1 VTPCQFSDLASQD
14 LAEAV
19 RWYEQQRSGLG
30 AELLG
35 AVSAAVEQIR
45 AHPES
50 GTPRPSRPATR
61 QILVSRFPYLV
72 VYQVR
77 DRAVRVI
84 AVAHTSRLPDYWHH
98 RR

>member
-1 VTPCQFSDLASQD
+1 VTPFQFSDPASQD

-50 GTPRPSRPATR
+50 GTPRPSRPGIR
-61 QILVSRFPYLV
+61 QVLVPRFPYSV

-77 DRAVRVI
+77 DGAVRVI
-84 AVAHTSRLPDYWHH
+84 AVAHTSRRPDYWRH

>member
-1 VTPCQFSDLASQD
+1 VTPFQFSDPASED

-30 AELLG
+30 AQLLG
-35 AVSAAVEQIR
+35 AVSAAIEQIR

-50 GTPRPSRPATR
+50 GTPRPSRPTVR
-61 QILVSRFPYLV
+61 QVLVSRFPYSV

-77 DRAVRVI
+77 DGAVRVI
-84 AVAHTSRLPDYWHH
+84 AVAHTSRRPDYWRH